1 MFPTP
6 LINRLEKH
14 FVLTSSVLEDW
25 QSEVL
30 AELEEWVKM
39 FSHVS
44 NADSRLGDVSRALI
58 SNEKNNFFSI
68 DSRKRMLLW
77 AINLILL
84 RLWYSR
90 LQTSCTN
97 SKHGEMVV
105 SCGGQ
110 HGRVDCRETV
120 HWQTLT
126 RKKAQSSGNKQ

>member
-44 NADSRLGDVSRALI
+44 NADSRLGDVSRALT
-58 SNEKNNFFSI
+58 SNE
-68 DSRKRMLLW
+68 
-77 AINLILL
+77 
-84 RLWYSR
+84 
-90 LQTSCTN
+90 
-97 SKHGEMVV
+97 
-105 SCGGQ
+105 
-110 HGRVDCRETV
+110 
-120 HWQTLT
+120 
-126 RKKAQSSGNKQ
+126 